1 MRRRAGRTQPVL
13 PREYADVE
21 IGCEDGIIPCLA
33 KGFAMTASAAT
44 GQTPRALSGLRLQLF
59 IALLLLSIEIVLGM
73 AVNLFVK
80 VPAGDKGTSLFAGFA
95 AAITAGPVSLA
106 IHAVVGTLI
115 VLAAISVLIRAISTR
130 RGLQIAL
137 AIIGLLAVFGAWT
150 SGAGFVGD
158 GKDSASFSMATLTAI
173 AIAAYASALFA
184 VPAVAAGTAKSEP
197 AKTAPSK

>member
-1 MRRRAGRTQPVL
+1 
-13 PREYADVE
+13 
-21 IGCEDGIIPCLA
+21 
-33 KGFAMTASAAT
+33 MTASTAT
-44 GQTPRALSGLRLQLF
+44 GQTPRVINGLRLQLF
-59 IALLLLSIEIVLGM
+59 IALLLLSIEIVLGI

-80 VPAGDKGTSLFAGFA
+80 VPAGDKGSSMFAGFA

-106 IHAVVGTLI
+106 IHALVGTLI
-115 VLAAISVLIRAISTR
+115 VLASISVLIRAISTR
-130 RGLQIAL
+130 SGLQITL
-137 AIIGLLAVFGAWT
+137 AIIGLLAVIGAWT

-197 AKTAPSK
+197 ATAALSK